1 MSVPAAERG
10 VLFTSDFL
18 AQLERLTLASRRAFR
33 GRSRGERRSPR
44 KGHSVEFCDYRAY
57 GVGDDLRY
65 VDWNVYG
72 RLDRLHVKLF
82 VDEEDLCLHLLVD
95 ASRSMDFGRP
105 TKLAYAIRLAAALGF
120 VGLVNLERVGV
131 AVLRDRLSEG
141 WPPTRGRSQFPAL
154 LDFLGSVRSSGATSL
169 NDGLGRYAM
178 RAREPGIAVVISD
191 LMDPLG
197 FESGVRALLERRFE
211 VHVVHL
217 LDASEL
223 NPMLGGDLRLQDSE
237 TGEVRELTVDG
248 EAMRAYRQRL
258 HQFLDR
264 IEAFC
269 RSQEIGYR
277 RLTTDMPLESFMLS
291 QLRGLVLA

>member
-1 MSVPAAERG
+1 MSVGTVGREA
-10 VLFTSDFL
+10 FFSSDFL

-105 TKLAYAIRLAAALGF
+105 TKLAYAVRLAAALGF

-131 AVLRDRLSEG
+131 AVLRERLSEG
-141 WPPTRGRSQFPAL
+141 WPPTRGRSQFAPL
-154 LDFLGSVRSSGATSL
+154 MDFLGGVKSAGATGL
-169 NDGLGRYAM
+169 NDGLGHYAM
-178 RAREPGIAVVISD
+178 RAREPGIAVLISD
-191 LMDPLG
+191 LMDPAG

-217 LDASEL
+217 LDPQEL
-223 NPMLGGDLRLQDSE
+223 NPLVGGDLRLLDSE

-248 EAMRAYRQRL
+248 EALRAYRQRL

-264 IEAFC
+264 IEVFC

-277 RLTTDMPLESFMLS
+277 RLTTDTPLEAFMLS

>member
-154 LDFLGSVRSSGATSL
+154 LDFLGSVRSSGATAL

>member
-1 MSVPAAERG
+1 MSVPAAGRE
-10 VLFTSDFL
+10 VFFTSDFL

-105 TKLAYAIRLAAALGF
+105 TKLHYAVRLAAALGF

-131 AVLRDRLSEG
+131 AVVRDRLSEG

-154 LDFLGSVRSSGATSL
+154 LDFLGGVRSAGGTGL
-169 NDGLGRYAM
+169 NNGLGHYAM
-178 RAREPGIAVVISD
+178 RAREPGIAVIISD
-191 LMDPLG
+191 LMDPQG
-197 FESGVRALLERRFE
+197 FENGVRALLERRFE

-217 LDASEL
+217 LDAAEL
-223 NPMLGGDLRLQDSE
+223 NPTLAGDLRLQDSE
-237 TGEVRELTVDG
+237 TGEIRELTVDG
-248 EAMRAYRQRL
+248 ETMRGYRQRL

-277 RLTTDMPLESFMLS
+277 RLSTDTALETFMLS

>member
-1 MSVPAAERG
+1 MTVGGATREAF
-10 VLFTSDFL
+10 FTSDFL

-105 TKLAYAIRLAAALGF
+105 TKLAYAARLAAALGF

-131 AVLRDRLSEG
+131 CVIRDRLSEG

-154 LDFLGSVRSSGATSL
+154 VDFLSGVKSSGGTGL
-169 NDGLGRYAM
+169 NDGLGHYAM
-178 RAREPGIAVVISD
+178 RAREPGIAVVVSD
-191 LMDPLG
+191 LMDPAG
-197 FESGVRALLERRFE
+197 FEAGVRALLERRFD

-217 LDASEL
+217 LDPTEL
-223 NPMLGGDLRLQDSE
+223 DPTLVGDLCLQDSE
-237 TGEVRELTVDG
+237 TGEIRELTVDG
-248 EAMRAYRQRL
+248 EALRAYRQRL

-264 IEAFC
+264 AEAFC

-277 RLTTDMPLESFMLS
+277 RLTTDTPLEAFMLS

>member
-1 MSVPAAERG
+1 MRSRASRCRATITPRSG
-10 VLFTSDFL
+10 TTSRRSTSGSLMPTTRSAPFSSEFL
-18 AQLERLTLASRRAFR
+18 AQLERLTLASRRVFR
-33 GRSRGERRSPR
+33 GRVKGERKSPR
-44 KGHSVEFCDYRAY
+44 RGHSVEFCDYRAY

-105 TKLAYAIRLAAALGF
+105 TKLAYATRLAAALGF

-131 AVLRDRLSEG
+131 AVLRERLSEG

-154 LDFLGSVRSSGATSL
+154 LDFLGSVRSSGTTGL

-197 FESGVRALLERRFE
+197 FENGVRALLERRFE
-211 VHVVHL
+211 GHGVHP

-223 NPMLGGDLRLQDSE
+223 NPMLGGDPRLQDLE
-237 TGEVRELTVDG
+237 TGEVREVTVGG
-248 EAMRAYRQRL
+248 EA
-258 HQFLDR
+258 
-264 IEAFC
+264 
-269 RSQEIGYR
+269 
-277 RLTTDMPLESFMLS
+277 T
-291 QLRGLVLA
+291 